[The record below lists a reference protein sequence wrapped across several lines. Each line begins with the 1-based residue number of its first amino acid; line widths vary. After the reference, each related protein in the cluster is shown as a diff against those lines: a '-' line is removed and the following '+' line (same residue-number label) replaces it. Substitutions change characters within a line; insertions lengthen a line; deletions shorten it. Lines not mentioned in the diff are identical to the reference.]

1 MEHRKNNS
9 IGNIIIPVMV
19 VVLLAAGIAH
29 AGDNVTTN
37 YYTGYKYVAAAEG
50 TNTVDDIGLATNTA
64 YVCFPLATLTGL
76 SETQA
81 ASTTGDVRA
90 VVFYLLETFNTSRA
104 ASTNA
109 TATTIDRAAAY
120 TTIGSNITE
129 SVVHSVKSQRTIS
142 AGTFE

>member
-1 MEHRKNNS
+1 MKGQTMRR
-9 IGNIIIPVMV
+9 ILLTAA
-19 VVLLAAGIAH
+19 VLLAMNAR

-50 TNTVDDIGLATNTA
+50 TNTVDDIGLSTNTA

-76 SETQA
+76 TETQA

-90 VVFYLLETFNTSRA
+90 VVFYLLEAFCTARA

-120 TTIGSNITE
+120 ATSGSNITE